1 MATVKQREANQ
12 RNAQFSSGP
21 KTQEGKDKVRL
32 NPVKH
37 GLRTEVVNV
46 LPSENP
52 TEFVRRLESLSNDY
66 APRTEIEIHLVHQ
79 LALLT
84 WKIERADRYE
94 IARLSEQVVNAV
106 RPCLNDP
113 TIEPDHLNEV
123 FVDAADLA
131 SFDASNDGERLRR
144 HQVSLQRAL
153 FRTLDRLGKPRG
165 LDADDADEADPA
177 CSGRVSDPADR
188 MSPVLDSPIEAEAAI
203 PVAQPDTAGGQ
214 AAEAADRD
222 VEARSESSES
232 SREHRSPDRLP
243 SPRTGSN
250 SKAEMRASKPNL
262 LGGVKLSSV
271 FDKPRT
277 IVNPPKPAPSKSGG
291 PGRLD
296 NSLDKR

>member
-12 RNAQFSSGP
+12 RNAQSSTGP
-21 KTQEGKDKVRL
+21 KSQEGKDKVRL
-32 NPVKH
+32 NPIKH

-46 LPSENP
+46 LPSEDP
-52 TEFVRRLESLSNDY
+52 TEFVRRHESLSNDY

-144 HQVSLQRAL
+144 HQVTLQRAL

-165 LDADDADEADPA
+165 LDTRDDDDVAAP
-177 CSGRVSDPADR
+177 
-188 MSPVLDSPIEAEAAI
+188 PVEAEAAM
-203 PVAQPDTAGGQ
+203 PVAQRDDTAAQ
-214 AAEAADRD
+214 VVDVPRAADQ
-222 VEARSESSES
+222 APS
-232 SREHRSPDRLP
+232 SPDQSAP
-243 SPRTGSN
+243 
-250 SKAEMRASKPNL
+250 SKANSPADRPESQPRNRPNKPNL

-291 PGRLD
+291 SGRLD
-296 NSLDKR
+296 ISIDPR